1 MRRIIVNSTPIISL
15 AGIDSLILLKKLY
28 KEIIVPEAVY
38 EEVSIEGESKIG
50 AKRLKEADFIK
61 IHSVDNKEAEKIF
74 STSLHKGEVEVLLLA
89 RELKADLVIID
100 DLLARKHAKYLDIK
114 VTGTLGILLKAK
126 KKGYLK
132 KIKPLLDE
140 LINNNI
146 YISDKLYKNVLDL
159 ANE

>member
-1 MRRIIVNSTPIISL
+1 MRRIIVNSIPIISL
-15 AGIDSLILLKKLY
+15 AGIDRLILLKKLY

-100 DLLARKHAKYLDIK
+100 DLLARKHAK
-114 VTGTLGILLKAK
+114 
-126 KKGYLK
+126 
-132 KIKPLLDE
+132 
-140 LINNNI
+140 
-146 YISDKLYKNVLDL
+146 
-159 ANE
+159 